1 MDPLLLPGLLL
12 LPNAC
17 WLLSPY
23 TAPVWWIAIGPALGL
38 VFLFAAGVWGLG
50 RLSGH
55 GLLFLVESW
64 GGQVVEPP
72 RALRPLFYLLAIAV
86 FPILMTAETVG
97 SFVRWLGGLPERA
110 LLHEVRSPLAL
121 RIVLGVLLLATAPLW
136 FVFAATGWVAWR
148 LSVDLGGPTVGAW
161 FDPAPPRPGA
171 GRFQTFVAL
180 RYLRGRQSSA
190 GVTLVTA
197 LAVVGVTLG
206 VWTLVVVL
214 SVMAG
219 FEKDLQDKILGA
231 NSHVVVLSYSN
242 RIEDWE
248 RITDVVA
255 GMEGVKGVT
264 PFVYSE
270 FMLRSE
276 HTAIGAIF
284 KGIHA
289 PTVAQVTDIADN
301 MVQGP
306 RGRIEDRA
314 YAMAILEGL
323 DDPASLSSGI
333 IEPEDSSAPAIP
345 GIVLGQEMAATLR
358 VTVGDTVHAVSP
370 SAEPGPMGTLQTRV
384 FPFVVVGIFHSGM
397 YEYDTKFSY
406 ASLNTASRIMKMDGA
421 VTGLEV
427 VVDDIYDA
435 PAIAGRIGAKLQ
447 YPYWTRD
454 WQKMNEPLFAA
465 LRLEKYVMGIIL
477 LFIVGVA
484 AMNIFSTLIM
494 LVIEKRREIAI
505 MKAMGAGRL
514 DLMKLFMVDGLLVG
528 FIGTTLGLVG
538 GVATCMAL
546 DRWQFI
552 KLESDVYYVDTLPVE
567 LSLSLTAIV
576 ALLAVGIAF
585 LATLFP
591 SWAGSSV
598 DPVEGL
604 RDA

>member
-23 TAPVWWIAIGPALGL
+23 TAPVWCLVSGPAVGL
-38 VFLFAAGVWGLG
+38 LLLVAAGVWGLA

-55 GLLFLVESW
+55 GLLFLGESYT
-64 GGQVVEPP
+64 GSPIELSRP
-72 RALRPLFYLLAIAV
+72 LRPFFYLLAIGV
-86 FPILMTAETVG
+86 FPVVITGETLFSVI
-97 SFVRWLGGLPERA
+97 RWLGGLPET
-110 LLHEVRSPLAL
+110 LLAGGTKTPLAVRL
-121 RIVLGVLLLATAPLW
+121 VLGTLLLVTAPAWFLVVAVLW
-136 FVFAATGWVAWR
+136 VVWLLTFN
-148 LSVDLGGPTVGAW
+148 LGGATIGSWFSSQRVG
-161 FDPAPPRPGA
+161 GE

-180 RYLRGRQSSA
+180 RYMRGRKSSA

-197 LAVVGVTLG
+197 LSVLGVTLG

-231 NSHVVVLSYSN
+231 NSHIVVLSYAN
-242 RIEDWE
+242 QIEDWE
-248 RITDVVA
+248 RINGLVA
-255 GMEGVKGVT
+255 DMDGVRGVT

-270 FMLRSE
+270 FMLRSK

-289 PTVAQVTDIADN
+289 ETVGDVTDIADN
-301 MVQGP
+301 LVQGP
-306 RGRIEDRA
+306 KGRIDDRA
-314 YAMAILEGL
+314 DALRIIEFL
-323 DDPASLSSGI
+323 DEPDRVVPSGI
-333 IEPEDSSAPAIP
+333 IDHEDSSAPKLP
-345 GIVLGQEMAATLR
+345 GILIGQEMAATLR

-384 FPFVVVGIFHSGM
+384 FPFEVLGIFHSGM

-406 ASLNTASRIMKMDGA
+406 ASLQTASRIMKMDGA
-421 VTGLEV
+421 ITGLEV
-427 VVDDIYDA
+427 VVDDIYEA
-435 PAIAGRIGAKLQ
+435 PEIAGRIGAKLQ

-477 LFIVGVA
+477 LFIVAVA
-484 AMNIFSTLIM
+484 GMLIFSTLIM
-494 LVIEKRREIAI
+494 LVIEKSREIAI
-505 MKAMGAGRL
+505 MKAMGAGRSA
-514 DLMKLFMVDGLLVG
+514 LMKLFMVDGLLIG
-528 FIGTTLGLVG
+528 FIGTTLGVTL
-538 GVATCMAL
+538 GVLTCMAL

-567 LSLSLTAIV
+567 LSASLTALV

-585 LATLFP
+585 VATLLP
-591 SWAGSSV
+591 SWAGGRV

>member
-1 MDPLLLPGLLL
+1 MESLLLPGLLL
-12 LPNAC
+12 LPTVC
-17 WLLSPY
+17 GLLGPWA
-23 TAPVWWIAIGPALGL
+23 APIWCLAAGPALGL
-38 VFLFAAGVWGLG
+38 LFLVAAGVWGLG

-55 GLLFLVESW
+55 GLLFLWESW
-64 GGQVVEPP
+64 TGRAIEPP
-72 RALRPLFYLLAIAV
+72 RALRPLFYALSIAL
-86 FPILMTAETVG
+86 FPVLITLETLF
-97 SFVRWLGGLPERA
+97 SFVRWLGGLPEG
-110 LLHEVRSPLAL
+110 LLLKRVASPLPL
-121 RIVLGVLLLATAPLW
+121 RLLVGTLLLVTAPLW
-136 FVFAATGWVAWR
+136 FAVAAVLWVLWR
-148 LSVDLGGPTVGAW
+148 LIINLGGPTIGAW
-161 FDPAPPRPGA
+161 FDPAPARTGA

-180 RYLRGRQSSA
+180 RYLRGRKTSA
-190 GVTLVTA
+190 GLTLVTA
-197 LAVVGVTLG
+197 LAVVGVMLG

-231 NSHVVVLSYSN
+231 NSHVVVLSYAN

-248 RITDVVA
+248 RVTGIVSEMDGVA
-255 GMEGVKGVT
+255 GVT

-270 FMLRSE
+270 FMLRSK

-289 PTVAQVTDIADN
+289 PTVSSVTDLARN

-306 RGRIEDRA
+306 RGRIEDPA
-314 YAMAILEGL
+314 DAQAIIEGL
-323 DDPASLSSGI
+323 DDPRGLSRRLI
-333 IEPEDSSAPAIP
+333 DAEDSSAPDVP
-345 GIVLGQEMAATLR
+345 GIVIGQEMAATLR

-384 FPFVVVGIFHSGM
+384 FPFEVVGIFHSGM

-406 ASLNTASRIMKMDGA
+406 ASLGTASRIMKLDGA

-435 PAIAGRIGAKLQ
+435 PDIAGRIGAKLQ

-505 MKAMGAGRL
+505 MKAMGASRL

-567 LSLSLTAIV
+567 LSLGLTAVV

-591 SWAGSSV
+591 SWTGSSV

>member
-1 MDPLLLPGLLL
+1 MDPLLLSGLALLL
-12 LPNAC
+12 NAC

-23 TAPVWWIAIGPALGL
+23 TAPVWWLLGGPALGVLLL
-38 VFLFAAGVWGLG
+38 VCAGVWGLA

-55 GLLFLVESW
+55 GLLFLTESYV
-64 GGQVVEPP
+64 GHPVEPP
-72 RALRPLFYLLAIAV
+72 ALLRPLVYLAAIAV
-86 FPILMTAETVG
+86 FPVLMTLETLG
-97 SFVRWLGGLPERA
+97 SSVRWLGGLPERVVLKREA
-110 LLHEVRSPLAL
+110 SPTAL
-121 RIVLGVLLLATAPLW
+121 RMVVGTLLLVTAPAW
-136 FVFAATGWVAWR
+136 FLVVAVVWIAYR
-148 LSVDLGGPTVGAW
+148 LSINLGGPTIGAW
-161 FDPAPPRPGA
+161 FDRAPVRPGA
-171 GRFQTFVAL
+171 GRFQTFIAL
-180 RYLRGRQSSA
+180 RYLRGRKASG

-197 LAVVGVTLG
+197 LAVLGVMLG

-231 NSHVVVLSYSN
+231 NSHVVVLSYAN
-242 RIEDWE
+242 RIEDWP
-248 RITDVVA
+248 RITGLVA
-255 GMEGVKGVT
+255 DMEGVAGVT

-270 FMLRSE
+270 FMLRSK

-289 PTVAQVTDIADN
+289 PTVGDVTDIADN

-306 RGRIEDRA
+306 GGRIDERRE
-314 YAMAILEGL
+314 AMSIIDNL
-323 DDPASLSSGI
+323 DHPRRLLNSI
-333 IEPEDSSAPAIP
+333 IDAEDSSAPEMP
-345 GIVLGQEMAATLR
+345 GILIGQEMAATLR

-384 FPFVVVGIFHSGM
+384 FPFEVAGIFHSGM

-406 ASLNTASRIMKMDGA
+406 ASIETASRIMKLDGA
-421 VTGLEV
+421 VTGIEV
-427 VVDDIYDA
+427 VVDDIYEA
-435 PAIAGRIGAKLQ
+435 PEIAGRIGAKLQ

-538 GVATCMAL
+538 GVLTCLAL

-567 LSLSLTAIV
+567 LSFGLTAVV
-576 ALLAVGIAF
+576 ALLAVTIAF

-591 SWAGSSV
+591 SWTGSSV